1 MAFLFQ
7 SNPDQWDLR
16 RHLVP
21 GNYVSWFVSRYQAL
35 MRPGALVLL
44 WEAQGSRSKAV
55 KGLYGWGI
63 LTEEPAPDPGG
74 RLRVRLMYVERWIA
88 QTDKDTPLEDHLAPI
103 LGIDVLAL
111 PAWQDHLLAVMPI
124 GTNFL
129 VTPEQLEQLSD
140 RIVAPR
146 FPDSQFDRAVRT
158 ANDGQQ
164 LDPSGFAH
172 ELIYERQEHD
182 DGQ

>member
-21 GNYVSWFVSRYQAL
+21 GSYVSWFVSRYQAL
-35 MRPGALVLL
+35 MGPGALVLL
-44 WEAQGSRSKAV
+44 WEAQGSRPKAV

-63 LTEEPAPDPGG
+63 LTEEPAPDGG
-74 RLRVRLMYVERWIA
+74 RLRVRLMYVERWI
-88 QTDKDTPLEDHLAPI
+88 TEKDKDTPLEDHLAPI
-103 LGIDVLAL
+103 PGTDVLAL

-140 RIVAPR
+140 RIVTLR
-146 FPDSQFDRAVRT
+146 FPDSQLDRAVRV